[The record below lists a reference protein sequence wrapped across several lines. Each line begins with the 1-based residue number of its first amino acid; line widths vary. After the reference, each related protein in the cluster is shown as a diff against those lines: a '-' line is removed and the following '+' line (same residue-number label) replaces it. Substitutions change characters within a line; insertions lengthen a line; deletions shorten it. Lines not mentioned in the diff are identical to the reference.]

1 MSDEGYR
8 EIEIAPNVTITV
20 AKVVTSLEMKVIRE
34 NGTVEEIGTWR
45 SSTPPPAR
53 D

>member
-34 NGTVEEIGTWR
+34 NGTVEEIGTWQ
-45 SSTPPPAR
+45 SATPQSAKG
-53 D
+53 